1 MVSVNG
7 NNKATEKQIEDTYL
21 QAREIIEAGGT
32 IIMDSTEDANSPWN
46 ASGEAL
52 VQEQLGEPTGQTS
65 KGYNYWG
72 SNPEY
77 TSKIS
82 NTTSATNIP
91 QNSSLNIELS
101 NTLLDEWKTLP
112 VYSDRG
118 VNTMMTENKESEF
131 AHFGNPWSEGE
142 YQEAIKNYKDWLLG
156 NFNQNVQGENITSK
170 GSEFA
175 KKLTNVGNTVGLVYK
190 GKQYVN
196 SEHVYQTWKSGEFNQ
211 QGYSLKGNKVRG
223 GKIGDTFSI
232 MVDII
237 TEKLK
242 QNPEL
247 IQGINER
254 GGLDYIQKSTHTV
267 IGDKFW
273 ETSGQ
278 NQFINALYQAAVNV
292 GITSKNNIDIN
303 PEQRKW
309 ILEQINS
316 GKLDNATLLY
326 SKKLADR
333 GLGSHAEA
341 LKEVVELL
349 RGNEFDTGLS
359 TESFACE

>member
-32 IIMDSTEDANSPWN
+32 IIMDSTEDANRPWN

-72 SNPEY
+72 SNPEN

-91 QNSSLNIELS
+91 QNSSLNIEIS

-142 YQEAIKNYKDWLLG
+142 CQVAIKNYKDWLLG

-267 IGDKFW
+267 I
-273 ETSGQ
+273 
-278 NQFINALYQAAVNV
+278 
-292 GITSKNNIDIN
+292 
-303 PEQRKW
+303 
-309 ILEQINS
+309 
-316 GKLDNATLLY
+316 
-326 SKKLADR
+326 
-333 GLGSHAEA
+333 
-341 LKEVVELL
+341 VV
-349 RGNEFDTGLS
+349 S
-359 TESFACE
+359 